1 MLNLTSSPMPLW
13 LGRSAAA
20 AQETRARRQPDEEPQ
35 ARVEFAVPVEA
46 AGENRSEAAADLF
59 GQKRSNAED
68 TVGVPSVP
76 QH

>member
-1 MLNLTSSPMPLW
+1 MNIALQQL
-13 LGRSAAA
+13 
-20 AQETRARRQPDEEPQ
+20 
-35 ARVEFAVPVEA
+35 PVEA